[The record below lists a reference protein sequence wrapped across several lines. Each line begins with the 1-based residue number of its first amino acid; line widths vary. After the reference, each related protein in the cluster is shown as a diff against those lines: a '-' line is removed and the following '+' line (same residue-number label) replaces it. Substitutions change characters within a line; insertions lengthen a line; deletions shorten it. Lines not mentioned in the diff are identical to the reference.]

1 MKKLAIFVA
10 IATAAASGAFAQ
22 EPTPLQPDQAQV
34 DARKPVAMTEA
45 QMDQVTAGALI
56 NVALVDVVDV
66 RDVNVQVAVPV
77 NASVAVGVLGGAVS
91 GALQRPGRQIG
102 F

>member
-1 MKKLAIFVA
+1 MKKLTLIAA
-10 IATAAASGAFAQ
+10 IASFVASGAAFAQ
-22 EPTPLQPDQAQV
+22 QPIAQADAQA
-34 DARKPVAMTEA
+34 ARKPVAMSEA

-77 NASVAVGVLGGAVS
+77 NASVAIGVLGGAIS
-91 GALQRPGRQIG
+91 TGLQAPGRQIAR
-102 F
+102 

>member
-1 MKKLAIFVA
+1 MKKLTLLAA
-10 IATAAASGAFAQ
+10 IASLAASGAVFAQ
-22 EPTPLQPDQAQV
+22 QPTPDTQQPV
-34 DARKPVAMTEA
+34 RKAVPMTEA

-56 NVALVDVVDV
+56 DVTLVDVVDV

-91 GALQRPGRQIG
+91 GALQQPGRQIG
-102 F
+102 L

>member
-1 MKKLAIFVA
+1 MKKIAILVA
-10 IATAAASGAFAQ
+10 LATAAASSAFAQ
-22 EPTPLQPDQAQV
+22 QPTTVAAERV
-34 DARKPVAMTEA
+34 AASKPVPMTDA

-66 RDVNVQVAVPV
+66 RDVNVQVAIPV
-77 NASVAVGVLGGAVS
+77 NAAVAVGVLGGAV
-91 GALQRPGRQIG
+91 GTAVQRPGRQIG

>member
-1 MKKLAIFVA
+1 MKKIAILAA
-10 IATAAASGAFAQ
+10 LATAAASSAFAQ
-22 EPTPLQPDQAQV
+22 QPTPVVPEQAV
-34 DARKPVAMTEA
+34 ASTPVLMTDE
-45 QMDQVTAGALI
+45 QMDKVTAGALL

-77 NASVAVGVLGGAVS
+77 NAAVAVGVLGGAI
-91 GALQRPGRQIG
+91 GTALQSPGRQIG